1 MMIKDKTVSYT
12 HTHAHTHARTHTHTH
27 THTHIYIYIY
37 IYKSITTNRHAK
49 KTLKVHLR
57 MSKTLTSW

>member
-12 HTHAHTHARTHTHTH
+12 HTHAHTHAHTHTH
-27 THTHIYIYIY
+27 TYIY